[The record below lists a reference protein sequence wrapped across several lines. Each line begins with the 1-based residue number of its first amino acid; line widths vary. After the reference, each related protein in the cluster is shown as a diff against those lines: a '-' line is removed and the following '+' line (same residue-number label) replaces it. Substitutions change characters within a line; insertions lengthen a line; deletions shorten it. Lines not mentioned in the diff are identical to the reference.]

1 VKSSD
6 DDRCNVVSKM
16 ESILIEVLSIQQHL
30 RVIYTYFKSDETMRE
45 REGEAAHSF
54 LGSR

>member
-1 VKSSD
+1 MKSSD